1 VKKNFKFF
9 IPVHKQI
16 LLYLAD
22 FVKYKEAFE
31 VDNAITQQ
39 GIATAI
45 GIRIEQVSR
54 AVNTLIDDG
63 YLSVRTA
70 YIQGINRK
78 KKAFFTTDKGLK
90 QAYDIKNWL
99 NNKIILIRD
108 LDGELIESSF
118 KALARAIDYKLKP
131 LEIYKYVP
139 ISQNGIITLPQLL
152 ADIKERNPKYKYRS
166 DLQEIIS
173 QKKSQFIYSENVPRI
188 KNFFGREEELDQ
200 IRNWITN
207 KNLYRFIILH
217 GIAGIGK
224 TTLAAKLIG
233 DYKEKKHIFWHNF
246 QTWDSVRSVLS
257 HIVEFLVEIDDEPF
271 KLYID
276 FNKPLDMENIFDL
289 LQRKMKNLNAL
300 LVFDDFQKI
309 NDELKNFFTIAIE
322 KFEKT
327 DNVKFIIL
335 SRYDISFYDRQ
346 KVLVRNS
353 VAELGIEGLD
363 FASSKAILSMKHLPE
378 TKFKEIYQITSGNP
392 LLLEIFESNGKTN
405 RYIYEEIFSKFSD
418 DERKVMEVMATY
430 DDPIPYDAFF
440 VDNTIFPKS
449 IETLTQKL
457 YIKRTPDER
466 YDSHEFIKEFFYKRL
481 TPQTKRQYH
490 KLCAEFFIK
499 KNQPIDIINAYY
511 HLVKSEQ
518 FTLAIELVLKHSQ
531 KIIDQGLSTRFVAV
545 LEELPEEQVALTEWV
560 DIIVLKARLFFII
573 GEWDKAIEFF
583 NQSIEISSEI
593 NRDDLKA
600 MAIITLG
607 HILEE
612 QNLINE
618 ALERFQQSLE
628 IGKNI
633 KDDRILSEAK
643 RGIGRYYWRKRE
655 YKNAEKYYKESLKT
669 LKRIN
674 DQKII
679 GATHIDL
686 GNIYFESGNYNQAKE
701 YLTMAL
707 KYLEEV
713 DAKIEIGRAYN
724 SLGTISTFLDDYNEA
739 YEFYKKQLDAIE
751 TIGDIRQNGYGFS
764 NIGYCCAK
772 LENISDAEKYIER
785 AHRIY
790 EKTKNEN
797 ILFQILRT
805 KGIINQHYQN
815 WDQAIEYM
823 QNSMKIIEKLN
834 APFYQSK
841 LLIDFGLLYE
851 AKGDMA
857 NANKCY
863 QHAKALCRDLDLTI
877 PGLMQKGIKTK

>member
-1 VKKNFKFF
+1 MKKNFKFS
-9 IPVHKQI
+9 IPVQKQI

-39 GIATAI
+39 GIAEVI
-45 GIRIEQVSR
+45 GIRIEHVSR
-54 AVNTLIDDG
+54 ALKTLIDDG
-63 YLSVRTA
+63 YLSVRSA
-70 YIQGINRK
+70 HIQGINRK
-78 KKAFFTTDKGLK
+78 KKAFFSTEKGLK

-99 NNKIILIRD
+99 NNKSILIRD
-108 LDGELIESSF
+108 LNGELIESSF
-118 KALARAIDYKLKP
+118 KVLEKALDYKLKP
-131 LEIYKYVP
+131 LELFKYV
-139 ISQNGIITLPQLL
+139 STSNEGIIALPQVV
-152 ADIKERNPKYKYRS
+152 AAIREVDPKYSFNSNLKELVSQPKTQFVYS
-166 DLQEIIS
+166 DDVPII
-173 QKKSQFIYSENVPRI
+173 RD
-188 KNFFGREEELDQ
+188 FFGREKELD
-200 IRNWITN
+200 IINKWIDD
-207 KNLYRFIILH
+207 KNLIRFIVIH

-257 HIVEFLVEIDDEPF
+257 HIVEFLTEIDEEQF
-271 KLYID
+271 GFMID
-276 FNKPLDMENIFDL
+276 FKKPLELEDIFEIL
-289 LQRKMKNLNAL
+289 KKKMKNLNAL

-309 NDELKNFFTIAIE
+309 NDELKNFFSMAIE

-327 DNVKFIIL
+327 DNVKFIVL

-346 KVLVRNS
+346 KVLVKKS

-363 FASSKAILSMKHLPE
+363 FVSSTAILSMKQLPE
-378 TKFKEIYQITSGNP
+378 TRFKEIYKITSGNP
-392 LLLEIFESNGKTN
+392 LLLEIFESTGKTN

-418 DERKVMEVMATY
+418 DERKVMEIMATY
-430 DDPIPYDAFF
+430 NDPISYDAFF
-440 VDNTIFPKS
+440 VDNTVLPKS
-449 IETLTQKL
+449 IETLIQKL

-466 YDSHEFIKEFFYKRL
+466 YGSHEFIKEFFYKRL

-490 KLCAEFFIK
+490 RLCADFFIK
-499 KNQPIDIINAYY
+499 NNQPIDIINAYF

-518 FTLAIELVLKHSQ
+518 YQLAIELVIKNSQ
-531 KIIDQGLSTRFVAV
+531 KIIDQGFSTRFVAV

-560 DIIVLKARLFFII
+560 DILMLKARLYFII

-583 NQSIEISSEI
+583 NQSIEICSEI
-593 NRDDLKA
+593 NRDDSKA
-600 MAIITLG
+600 MALITLG

-612 QNLINE
+612 QNLIDE

-628 IGKNI
+628 IGKKI
-633 KDDRILSEAK
+633 KNDRILSEAK
-643 RGIGRYYWRKRE
+643 RGIGRYHWRKRE
-655 YKNAEKYYKESLKT
+655 YKNAEKYYKDSLKT

-679 GATHIDL
+679 GATYIDL
-686 GNIYFESGNYNQAKE
+686 GNIYLESGNYNQAKE
-701 YLTMAL
+701 YLNMAL
-707 KYLEEV
+707 KYLEKV
-713 DAKIEIGRAYN
+713 DAKIEIARAYN
-724 SLGTISTFLDDYNEA
+724 SLGTISTFLNDYNEA
-739 YEFYKKQLDAIE
+739 YDLYKKQLGTVKA
-751 TIGDIRQNGYGFS
+751 IGDIRQNGYGLS

-772 LENISDAEKYIER
+772 LENTSEAEEYIQR
-785 AHRIY
+785 ANQIY

-797 ILFQILRT
+797 ILFQIYRT
-805 KGIINQHYQN
+805 KGIINQHYHN

-823 QNSMKIIEKLN
+823 QKSMEIIEKLN

-841 LLIDFGLLYE
+841 LLMDFGLLYE

-863 QHAKALCRDLDLTI
+863 RHAKALCQALGLTI
-877 PGLMQKGIKTK
+877 PGLMQKGTKRK